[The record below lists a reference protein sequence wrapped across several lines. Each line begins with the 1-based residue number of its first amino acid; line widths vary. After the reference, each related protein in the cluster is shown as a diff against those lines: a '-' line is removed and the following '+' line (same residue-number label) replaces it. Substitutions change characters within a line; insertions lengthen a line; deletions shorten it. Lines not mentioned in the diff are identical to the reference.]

1 MASKLVRRQPYF
13 KSQKTTTIAQTSFSS
28 FKPNPPKQ
36 PCLSLL
42 FCQLE
47 KKFSYFACCK
57 FGDMY
62 CPTTQLGFFCFAFAP
77 PNMFLK
83 AVDFGNQKLFSPFD
97 LCAHP
102 TSNHMRFPI
111 KAKKNFCPW
120 KLYCPIILKNVVYL
134 PFLYPSLFI
143 FLLY

>member
-1 MASKLVRRQPYF
+1 
-13 KSQKTTTIAQTSFSS
+13 
-28 FKPNPPKQ
+28 
-36 PCLSLL
+36 
-42 FCQLE
+42 
-47 KKFSYFACCK
+47 
-57 FGDMY
+57 
-62 CPTTQLGFFCFAFAP
+62 
-77 PNMFLK
+77 
-83 AVDFGNQKLFSPFD
+83 

-120 KLYCPIILKNVVYL
+120 KLYCPIILKNVVYF